1 MGTLTSCTLGTLN
14 LNFPRRPKGII
25 TSNSITILGSKS
37 FLSNNCFLCRQNRF
51 FPQKGSAVID
61 SFKCFNSNNDSVND
75 DGEEGKLSKDS
86 NLATVESSKVEQEER
101 ENGSKEDK
109 SAVSFTSGVS
119 LVFLLFECCL
129 NYIVLVIRGLCST
142 C

>member
-14 LNFPRRPKGII
+14 LNFPRRPKGFI

-37 FLSNNCFLCRQNRF
+37 FLSNNCFLCRQSRF

-61 SFKCFNSNNDSVND
+61 SFKCFNSNNDSDNSVND
-75 DGEEGKLSKDS
+75 DGEEGMLSKDS
-86 NLATVESSKVEQEER
+86 TLATVESSKVEQEER

-119 LVFLLFECCL
+119 SFSCFSNVAG
-129 NYIVLVIRGLCST
+129 VILCW
-142 C
+142 

>member
-14 LNFPRRPKGII
+14 LNFPRRPKGFI

-37 FLSNNCFLCRQNRF
+37 FLSNNCFLCRQSRF

-61 SFKCFNSNNDSVND
+61 SFKCFNSNNDSDNSVD
-75 DGEEGKLSKDS
+75 DGEEGMLSKDS
-86 NLATVESSKVEQEER
+86 TLATVESSKVEQEER

-119 LVFLLFECCL
+119 SFSCFSNVAG
-129 NYIVLVIRGLCST
+129 VILCW
-142 C
+142 